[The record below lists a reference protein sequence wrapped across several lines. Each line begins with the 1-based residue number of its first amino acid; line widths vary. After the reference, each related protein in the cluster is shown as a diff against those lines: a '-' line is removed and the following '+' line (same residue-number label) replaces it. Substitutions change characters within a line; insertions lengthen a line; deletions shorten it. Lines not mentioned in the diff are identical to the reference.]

1 MGGFCGMEFLL
12 YGRISRDFGKGQS
25 EGQRLSP
32 PGLGYVSYRGISAF
46 AAMFRRR
53 ARQGPS
59 GPKKENFL

>member
-1 MGGFCGMEFLL
+1 MVWEFLL
-12 YGRISRDFGKGQS
+12 YVRISMDFGRGQS
-25 EGQRLSP
+25 EHQRLSM
-32 PGLGYVSYRGISAF
+32 PGLGYVSYRCISAF

>member
-1 MGGFCGMEFLL
+1 MVWEFLL
-12 YGRISRDFGKGQS
+12 YGGISMDFGRGQS
-25 EGQRLSP
+25 ERQRLASL
-32 PGLGYVSYRGISAF
+32 GLGYVSYRGISAF